1 MLDFVKDKMNMAQA
15 ISTFIQSNPNTTDD
29 FLERNYSMIMKTALE
44 SNDEKMNEEAQQRLE
59 TIASIQK
66 MNSEKNQKDQE
77 EADNMLNT
85 L

>member
-44 SNDEKMNEEAQQRLE
+44 SNDEKMDEEAQERLA

-66 MNSEKNQKDQE
+66 MNSEKNQKEQE
-77 EADNMLNT
+77 EADNMLNS